1 MDLAHYFA
9 AFVIL
14 GVKILLYLQNI
25 IKYFR
30 KLFAVDKS
38 FAIFARYSGMGD
50 WIGPLNWTVGLDR
63 WIGPLDWTIGLG
75 RWIGPLDWTVELDRW
90 IGFLSNLLA
99 SGSSLQI
106 VEKGLPKR
114 DCRKGIAEKGLP
126 KRKNTSP

>member
-50 WIGPLNWTVGLDR
+50 WIGPLNWTVGLGSYP
-63 WIGPLDWTIGLG
+63 ISSPAGL
-75 RWIGPLDWTVELDRW
+75 PYK
-90 IGFLSNLLA
+90 LSKRDCRKGIA
-99 SGSSLQI
+99 
-106 VEKGLPKR
+106 EKGLPKR
-114 DCRKGIAEKGLP
+114 DCRKGIAEKEKYIPL
-126 KRKNTSP
+126 KTNK